1 MQVNLFDR
9 IKIKLKELGKSR
21 LAVTLIAIGLL
32 FAILVHRCFSLQI
45 LHGQEYLDNYML
57 QIEKIREV
65 EGTRGVIYDR
75 NGNVLAEN
83 RLAYTVTIED
93 NGTYESKKEKNK
105 KLNEN

>member
-1 MQVNLFDR
+1 
-9 IKIKLKELGKSR
+9 
-21 LAVTLIAIGLL
+21 
-32 FAILVHRCFSLQI
+32 
-45 LHGQEYLDNYML
+45 ML

-105 KLNEN
+105 KLNDTITKVIGIIREK